1 MEQLQSGA
9 HERSLLSPRPPDPT
23 GETKALVGRAVM
35 GTNHPRALG
44 LGFKDVFTKLPKMLS
59 VPLERWV
66 DLS

>member
-1 MEQLQSGA
+1 
-9 HERSLLSPRPPDPT
+9 
-23 GETKALVGRAVM
+23 M